1 MDIYNINK
9 LPQLDLYLI
18 EYLKLWYRIVLKPP
32 TYLNICLKILIT
44 VIHIIHLICII
55 LLFLGALLHPKY
67 LKYYI
72 LYMLCFIASYAI
84 YDQCIFTNITQ
95 VIDKQD
101 YDFMPI
107 TKTSQAIFSL
117 ILLLW
122 SVIGI
127 YYPKYSLYSFAIK
140 KNCFVC
146 RKYK

>member
-32 TYLNICLKILIT
+32 NDLHIFLKILIT
-44 VIHIIHLICII
+44 LIHIIHLICII

-72 LYMLCFIASYAI
+72 LYMLCFITSYAI
-84 YDQCIFTNITQ
+84 YDNCIFTKITQ
-95 VIDKQD
+95 AIDKQD

-107 TKTSQAIFSL
+107 TKTSQVIFSL
-117 ILLLW
+117 ILLFW

-127 YYPKYSLYSFAIK
+127 YYPKYSLYNLAIK

-146 RKYK
+146 KKFK

>member
-1 MDIYNINK
+1 MISIGFGAVLHVPGDWGTIQTGIDAAMENDTV
-9 LPQLDLYLI
+9 LVSQGLYY
-18 EYLKLWYRIVLKPP
+18 E
-32 TYLNICLKILIT
+32 NLKIQKNIT
-44 VIHIIHLICII
+44 L
-55 LLFLGALLHPKY
+55 
-67 LKYYI
+67 
-72 LYMLCFIASYAI
+72 ASYAI
-84 YDQCIFTNITQ
+84 YDQCVFTNITQ

-117 ILLLW
+117 TLLLW